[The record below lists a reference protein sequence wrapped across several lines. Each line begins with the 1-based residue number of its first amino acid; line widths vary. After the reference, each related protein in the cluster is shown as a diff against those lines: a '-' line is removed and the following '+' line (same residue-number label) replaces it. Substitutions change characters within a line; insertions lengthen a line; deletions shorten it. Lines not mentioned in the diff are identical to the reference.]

1 MFPQNYYFTQTD
13 KMNSLL
19 NPLSSFTRNSLQD
32 IYKNKFPITETMSAI
47 DTMSNIKS
55 FLPQL
60 PVYQSQISIIM
71 DGFLP
76 SKTFLSAID
85 ISNSLFSSL
94 STSSIFDAVSSISK
108 NMSTLQAITKLNA
121 ITPHVDLIDFDISIT
136 KENEILLDNKPVSR
150 DEIAEIVNEFVNLSI
165 EKINE
170 HKNITKWKSK
180 IGKLI
185 LTFLWF
191 VIFNLTLQPLLSDIF
206 EVFREYLGI
215 NKILEKIDI
224 KSWAKEKL
232 FNNSVV
238 SDSLDLED
246 DNTEQLQETIETQ
259 EPK

>member
-1 MFPQNYYFTQTD
+1 M
-13 KMNSLL
+13 
-19 NPLSSFTRNSLQD
+19 NSLQD
-32 IYKNKFPITETMSAI
+32 ICKNKLPITETMSAI
-47 DTMSNIKS
+47 DKMSNINS

-60 PVYQSQISIIM
+60 PVYQSQISGVM
-71 DGFLP
+71 DAFEP
-76 SKTFLSAID
+76 SKNLLSAID

-94 STSSIFDAVSSISK
+94 SSSSIFDAVSAISK
-108 NMSTLQAITKLNA
+108 NLSAFQAITKLNA

-136 KENEILLDNKPVSR
+136 KENEILSDNKPVSR

-191 VIFNLTLQPLLSDIF
+191 VIFNLTLQPLLRDLF
-206 EVFREYLGI
+206 EVIRENIGI

-224 KSWAKEKL
+224 KSWANEKL
-232 FNNSVV
+232 FKNYSINEAQKI
-238 SDSLDLED
+238 ED
-246 DNTEQLQETIETQ
+246 DNSEQLLETIESNEISESIEIQ
-259 EPK
+259 EP